1 MYRVNATKLPEIK
14 DEIMATD
21 DETIFFDSSSIVPFA
36 LVWMA
41 DKGKYPIVR
50 HTPTVSEY
58 AGTNINSYIN
68 IMSYDYGGKLDLLID
83 LCSTDVKEVKRL
95 TGVKREL
102 SISNLAEILNKC
114 PKAKNKI
121 TLVFNSKAKKLNYS
135 MIENNFPTNRF
146 NVLVEGEK
154 SEKMIDKFKSMGY
167 NIYSSHGV
175 QFNGKNGWL

>member
-1 MYRVNATKLPEIK
+1 MYKVKATKLSEIK
-14 DEIMATD
+14 SEIMTTD
-21 DETIFFDSSSIVPFA
+21 EVKIYFEGSSIVPFA

-50 HTPTVSEY
+50 HIPTVKEY
-58 AGTNINSYIN
+58 AGTSINSYIN
-68 IMSYDYGGKLDLLID
+68 LMSYDYKGKFDLLID

-102 SISNLAEILNKC
+102 SISNLVEILNKC

-135 MIENNFPTNRF
+135 MIQNNFPTDRF
-146 NVLVEGEK
+146 NVLVDGEK
-154 SEKMIDKFKSMGY
+154 SEKMLDKFKYIGY
-167 NIYSSHGV
+167 TIYELGI
-175 QFNGKNGWL
+175 

>member
-1 MYRVNATKLPEIK
+1 MYKVKSLKLSEIK
-14 DEIMATD
+14 SEIMTTD
-21 DETIFFDSSSIVPFA
+21 EDKIYFEGSSIVPFA
-36 LVWMA
+36 LVWMS
-41 DKGKYPIVR
+41 DKGKYPVVR
-50 HTPTVSEY
+50 HTPSVKEY

-68 IMSYDYGGKLDLLID
+68 LMSYDYKGKFDLLID

-102 SISNLAEILNKC
+102 SISNLVEILNKC

-135 MIENNFPTNRF
+135 MIQNNFPTDKF

-154 SEKMIDKFKSMGY
+154 SEKMLDKFESMGY
-167 NIYSSHGV
+167 TIYK
-175 QFNGKNGWL
+175 Q